1 MKTIKVKTQTEI
13 PDNFAG
19 IVEFENEDKYWYKSG
34 KTHREVHRED
44 GPAVIWKN
52 SFKQWWLDDCLIW
65 YSGKSEINLTKC
77 IILSKEPHPLYP
89 TCQVWKY
96 IDQYGIK
103 EQIVI
108 PGMEAWITE

>member
-1 MKTIKVKTQTEI
+1 MKTVKVKYLNKI
-13 PDNFAG
+13 PANYTG
-19 IVEFENEDKYWYKSG
+19 IFEWTNGTKNWFKNGEL
-34 KTHREVHRED
+34 HRED
-44 GPAVIWKN
+44 GPARIYPDKDKEWHLNGHYIFGSNWNK
-52 SFKQWWLDDCLIW
+52 
-65 YSGKSEINLTKC
+65 INLSKF